1 MSKYKK
7 QFKIAIPTDTFEKL
21 EKVLQNNPPNFK
33 CENEGFY
40 GIIRDISSKMFDSE
54 DGMVSLSSAIL
65 QRKYGEKYRLM
76 LDYLVQNNLIK
87 ENHQFLENKCRSF
100 TIETTSKRSRK
111 ETTIVEINLNTQFG
125 KYVKK
130 RHNEEQ
136 RNAKTQ
142 LRYIRTLRN
151 EFYDMNFNFQSAVDD
166 LNSKKDLI
174 TEEQYFAIYDD
185 LICLSKGNSVRRY
198 FSRNTTNKRIDTNI
212 TALKSYFKRYIIS
225 DQILYSFDLK
235 NSQPVIFN
243 VILNL
248 INKEIKKDVLTPA
261 LFYGNP
267 QLKELV
273 TQCSK
278 GFAKDQK
285 SVIQLQEEIE
295 NYKKHTGKGT
305 WYDHLATIYNDY
317 YNTDYFN
324 RDKAKTMWM
333 ALAYS
338 SNRSKNY
345 NPMKVAFERYYP
357 KLTSIFKTFKKKNY
371 KYLAIILQQIESNI
385 FIDQLA
391 VKLIDKGIIPLT
403 IHDSIIIRENDLT
416 DAQQIMNQ
424 VLLDNIGFVP
434 VIHKDRL
441 LDSEF
446 KFKSQAIDIAQ
457 KISELDIQRSI
468 SETKKKLMQKNKQ
481 F

>member
-1 MSKYKK
+1 LSKYKK
-7 QFKIAIPTDTFEKL
+7 QFKIAIPRVAFEKL

-33 CENEGFY
+33 FETEGFY

-54 DGMVSLSSAIL
+54 DGMVPLSSTIL
-65 QRKYGEKYRLM
+65 QRKYGERYRLM
-76 LDYLVQNNLIK
+76 LDYLVLSNLIK

-100 TIETTSKRSRK
+100 TLVSNSKRSRK
-111 ETTIVEINLNTQFG
+111 ETTNVEINLDTQFG

-136 RNAKTQ
+136 RKAKTQ
-142 LRYIRTLRN
+142 LIYIRTLRK
-151 EFYDMNFNFQSAVDD
+151 EFYDMNFDFQSAVDD
-166 LNSKKDLI
+166 LNSKRDLI

-185 LICLSKGNSVRRY
+185 LLCLSKGNSVRRY
-198 FSRNTTNKRIDTNI
+198 FSRNTTNNRIDTNI

-248 INKEIKKDVLTPA
+248 INKEIMKDDLTHA
-261 LFYGNP
+261 LFYGNTH
-267 QLKELV
+267 LKELV

-278 GFAKDQK
+278 GFEKDQK
-285 SVIQLQEEIE
+285 LVIQLQQEIE
-295 NYKKHTGKGT
+295 NYKKYTGNGT
-305 WYDHLATIYNDY
+305 WYNHLADIYNEY
-317 YNTDYFN
+317 YRTDYFD

-338 SNRSKNY
+338 SNRSVRY
-345 NPMKVAFERYYP
+345 NPMKVAFEKKYP
-357 KLTSIFKTFKKKNY
+357 QITSILKTFKRKNY
-371 KYLAIILQQIESNI
+371 KNLAIVLQQIESNI

-391 VKLIDKGIIPLT
+391 VRLIENGIVPLT

-416 DAQQIMNQ
+416 NAQEIMNQ
-424 VLLDNIGFVP
+424 VLQDNIGFVP
-434 VIHKDRL
+434 VIQKDKL
-441 LDSEF
+441 VDSEF
-446 KFKSQAIDIAQ
+446 KSKSHAIDIAE
-457 KISELDIQRSI
+457 KIGELDIRRRVLVVK
-468 SETKKKLMQKNKQ
+468 TKKKLV
-481 F
+481 